1 MPEEPYPLLAGE
13 HVQPIDM
20 FCMSYTVIAIGYAP
34 QIIYYRPIYVNSKVL
49 LYIKFL
55 PNMLNIIYD
64 IYKYILYMLYTPY

>member
-20 FCMSYTVIAIGYAP
+20 FGTSYAVIAIGYAP

-49 LYIKFL
+49 IHMQFL

-64 IYKYILYMLYTPY
+64 IYKSILYTLYIPY